1 MAIFHS
7 HASFQEGISL
17 DIPWTIPTAIYQ
29 KSVNQIIGLDYPLC
43 DFVVAKICFGVHL
56 AGKQRIIHQ
65 RSGVVTIT
73 GKKDSARHIYICGPS
88 I

>member
-7 HASFQEGISL
+7 HASFQKGISL

-43 DFVVAKICFGVHL
+43 DFVVAKTCFDGMQHPSKRFQKSNHSL
-56 AGKQRIIHQ
+56 DLPPKDDNDIPTKIHI
-65 RSGVVTIT
+65 S
-73 GKKDSARHIYICGPS
+73 
-88 I
+88 